1 MNDNETAGQK
11 APFPDEKPQRRET
24 YDGIPGPEA
33 SPPPGTY
40 VPGVCNINMKGR
52 MIRAAGAL
60 AGFIFIVIYNEKW
73 ELVLVHP
80 VLYTLGLII
89 LAFGTTLSF
98 VQSML
103 AFCVFDGL
111 LGRTFISG
119 HEVRVSEPDHK
130 KDRRRALLIVGGSFV
145 VGAFFAALLLIE
157 ELNRSIQ

>member
-1 MNDNETAGQK
+1 MNDDETAGRK
-11 APFPDEKPQRRET
+11 DPVPDERPQKRET

-52 MIRAAGAL
+52 MIRAMGAL
-60 AGFIFIVIYNEKW
+60 AGFVLIIIYNEKW

-80 VLYTLGLII
+80 VLYTLGLIT

-103 AFCVFDGL
+103 AFCVFDGF
-111 LGRTFISG
+111 LGRTFITG
-119 HEVRVSEPDHK
+119 HEVRVSESDHT
-130 KDRRRALLIVGGSFV
+130 KDRRRALLIAGGSFV